1 MTEGSPEPLG
11 VTLSGDGANVAVH
24 SPDAERV
31 ELCLFDAGT
40 ERRIPLT
47 ARTGEIW
54 HGHVTGIA
62 AGQRYGLRAHGEWR
76 PEVGLRFNG
85 AKLLVD
91 PYTTALDRRF
101 TLAPSMFGHHGQDD
115 LRRDDDDDS
124 APEMP
129 LCVVEVR
136 PEPTRVTHPGTSW
149 ARTVIYELHVRGFT
163 MMHPDIPPALRG
175 TFAAL
180 AHPAALAHL
189 VELGVTAVEILPP
202 AAWIDERHLPP
213 LGLSN
218 YWGYNTA
225 AFLVPDPRLAPGGWA
240 EVRAAVAA
248 LAAAGIE
255 TIVDVVLNHSGEGD
269 ELGPTLSLRGL
280 DNAGYYRLRDGGRR
294 YANDTGCGNTL
305 ALHRPPGL
313 RLAMDAL
320 RTWVSRG
327 GVHGFRFDLGPVLGR
342 GENGFDPHGP
352 LLQAISQDPL
362 LRELKLISEPWD
374 VGPGGYQLG
383 GFPGG
388 WGEWNDRF
396 RDDTRRFW
404 RGDRGMLGTMA
415 TRLAGSAD
423 LLEAHRRPSRS
434 VNFFVAHDG
443 FTAADLVS
451 YDRKHN
457 HANGEDGNDGRDDN
471 ASWNNGVEGQTTDD
485 AVLAARITDQIALV
499 ATLLL
504 SRGTPMLL
512 MGSEGGQTQRG
523 NNNAY
528 CQDNALA
535 WLDWSAMDSTLL
547 NATKAAIATRLA
559 HPALHDD
566 RFLTGD
572 GDVSWLHADGAPEDW
587 RDGDTLIAEL
597 TTGPDR
603 VLVVLHR
610 GRAALSVTAPPGS
623 WSVAFGAAA
632 ITGSVMAM
640 PPRSVAV
647 LTSAAAPG

>member
-11 VTLSGDGANVAVH
+11 VTVSGDGVNVAVH

-31 ELCLFDAGT
+31 ELCLFDAGV
-40 ERRIPLT
+40 ERRVALT
-47 ARTGEIW
+47 GRTGDVW
-54 HGHVTGIA
+54 HAHVPGVGA
-62 AGQRYGLRAHGEWR
+62 DQRYGVRAHGEWR

-85 AKLLVD
+85 AKLLLD
-91 PYTTALDRRF
+91 PHATAINRRF
-101 TLAPSMFGHHGQDD
+101 ALAPSMFGHQGQDD
-115 LRRDDDDDS
+115 RVRDGADS
-124 APEMP
+124 APDMP
-129 LCVVEVR
+129 LCVVDAPSELAPVAR
-136 PEPTRVTHPGTSW
+136 PNTPW
-149 ARTVIYELHVRGFT
+149 ARTIVYEMHVRGFT
-163 MMHPDIPPALRG
+163 MLHPDIPPDLRG

-180 AHPAALAHL
+180 AHPAALKHL
-189 VELGVTAVEILPP
+189 VELGVTAVEVLPP
-202 AAWIDERHLPP
+202 AAWIDERHLGP

-225 AFLVPDPRLAPGGWA
+225 AFLAPDPRLAPGGWA
-240 EVRAAVAA
+240 EVRMAVAA

-280 DNAGYYRLRDGGRR
+280 DNAGYYRLRDGGRW

-320 RTWVSRG
+320 RVWAARG

-342 GENGFDPHGP
+342 RDDGFDPHGP
-352 LLQAISQDPL
+352 LLQAISQDPA

-383 GFPGG
+383 RFPGG

-396 RDDTRRFW
+396 RDDVRKFW
-404 RGDRGMLGTMA
+404 RGDPGTRGAMA

-423 LLEAHRRPSRS
+423 LLGAHRRPSRS

-451 YDRKHN
+451 YGRKHN
-457 HANGEDGNDGRDDN
+457 DANGEAGRDGRDDN
-471 ASWNNGVEGQTTDD
+471 ASWNNGVEGPTSD
-485 AVLAARITDQIALV
+485 AVVQAARRRDQAALL
-499 ATLLL
+499 ATLLT

-512 MGSEGGQTQRG
+512 MGSECGQTQAG

-528 CQDNALA
+528 CQDNAIA
-535 WLDWSAMDSTLL
+535 WLDWTSMDPSLL
-547 NATKAAIATRLA
+547 DATRRAIATRLA
-559 HPALHDD
+559 HPALHED

-572 GDVSWLHADGAPEDW
+572 GDVSWRRADGKPEDW
-587 RDGDTLIAEL
+587 GDGDTLVAEL
-597 TTGPDR
+597 STGPDR
-603 VLVVLHR
+603 VLLVLHR
-610 GRAALSVTAPPGS
+610 GREPVTVTAPAGA
-623 WSVAFGAAA
+623 WAVAFGAATVSGNA
-632 ITGSVMAM
+632 VMVPA
-640 PPRSVAV
+640 RSVTA
-647 LTSAAAPG
+647 LTSVAAPG

>member
-1 MTEGSPEPLG
+1 LTEGSPEPLG
-11 VTLSGDGANVAVH
+11 VALSGDGINVAVH
-24 SPDAERV
+24 APDAERV

-40 ERRIPLT
+40 ERRVPLA
-47 ARTGEIW
+47 ARTGEVW
-54 HGHVTGIA
+54 HGHVARVA

-76 PEVGLRFNG
+76 PAAGLRFNG

-91 PYTTALDRRF
+91 PYATALDRHF
-101 TLAPSMFGHHGQDD
+101 ALAPSMFGHHGQDD
-115 LRRDDDDDS
+115 SGRDDIDS
-124 APEMP
+124 APDMP
-129 LCVVEVR
+129 LCIVER
-136 PEPTRVTHPGTSW
+136 PPGPSDVARPGTSW

-163 MMHPDIPPALRG
+163 MLHPGIPPELRG
-175 TFAAL
+175 TFTAL
-180 AHPAALAHL
+180 AHPAALTHL

-255 TIVDVVLNHSGEGD
+255 TVVDVVLNHSGEGD

-280 DNAGYYRLRDGGRR
+280 DNAGYYRLRDGGRW

-313 RLAMDAL
+313 RLAMEAL
-320 RTWVSRG
+320 RTWARHG

-342 GENGFDPHGP
+342 RDDGFDAHGP
-352 LLQAISQDPL
+352 LLQAISQDPV

-383 GFPGG
+383 RFPGG
-388 WGEWNDRF
+388 WGEWNDQF
-396 RDDTRRFW
+396 RDGTRKFW
-404 RGDRGMLGTMA
+404 RGDPGTRGAMA

-423 LLEAHRRPSRS
+423 LLGAHRRPSRS

-471 ASWNNGVEGQTTDD
+471 ASWNNGVEGATDD
-485 AVLAARITDQIALV
+485 AAVLAARIADQVALQ

-535 WLDWSAMDSTLL
+535 WLDWSAMDSSLL
-547 NATKAAIATRLA
+547 AATRAAIAMRLA
-559 HPALHDD
+559 HPALHED

-572 GDVSWLHADGAPEDW
+572 GDVSWLNPDGTPDDW
-587 RDGDTLIAEL
+587 RDGDTLVAEL

-603 VLVVLHR
+603 VLLVLHR
-610 GRAALSVTAPPGS
+610 GRAAITVTAPPGL
-623 WSVAFGAAA
+623 WHLAFGVAA
-632 ITGSVMAM
+632 IAGSLVAV
-640 PPRSVAV
+640 PPRNVVV